1 MINIPNKFVI
11 FGAVAVA
18 ALAVP
23 GLVGPLMFDEA
34 YAADDQS
41 NNAIQKAKG
50 NVINAQVALGAN
62 VAVEDTNV
70 AACIVVSTCNPQQD

>member
-11 FGAVAVA
+11 FGAVAAA